1 MMGVFLTLIVGE
13 GYAQIV
19 SNVENVQTVK
29 EDIKELKFKYPDL
42 IFRMVMLE
50 SGFLTSN
57 LAVNYNNILGMKI
70 AKQRF
75 TVAIG
80 STDSGFA
87 VYKSYR
93 ECLIDFKVWETRYTR
108 GMSKSQYIKYLN
120 DVYAP
125 NQNYFQKLQ
134 GILK

>member
-42 IFRMVMLE
+42 VFRMVMLE

-57 LAVNYNNILGMKI
+57 LAVNHNNILGMKI
-70 AKQRF
+70 SKQRF

-93 ECLIDFKVWETRYTR
+93 ECLIDFKVWETRYTK